1 MTGLLVAMPAAANT
15 PTGFWTPVAPPLVSA
30 VSPSAAVLA
39 DGKVVLAGGASSTID
54 VHQLSA
60 TYDPVADSWSSPIGM
75 QAKRADATAVTL
87 GNGKVLVVGGESE
100 LNTPSKAL
108 DTAEVYDP
116 ATNTWAPVLNTM
128 SSARANHPVVV
139 VLRRSGWVLVAG
151 GSDASGAPVKT
162 ADIYDPAA
170 NGFFPANGDMGTA
183 RDLAAAAM
191 LPGGKVLV
199 AGGTGPSSGMLNSAE
214 VFDPGTLTWTPVA
227 NTMSDPRGAGPGA
240 VALSDGRVLVMGG
253 VSTLTPSAVTSATSD
268 IYNPATNAFS
278 QTGSMQV
285 GRSSFSFAPLADGR
299 VLVAGGL
306 VAPMVGPKTITSD
319 TEVYDPG
326 INAWQPAG
334 SLPVAVGAAATV
346 ALPTGQVLV
355 MGGAPD
361 ANSNATVRQ
370 AEVYTP
376 YAAPTKPLAV
386 SATAGVTSAFVTFA
400 PPASNGGLPTLNY
413 TIVAS
418 SGQRVTTPDA
428 RTAVTITGLT
438 AGRPVTFSVI
448 ANNAVGAGAASAASN
463 QVTPTAAPKPPGRGP
478 TLTIGRLKTK
488 VKLAAF
494 LKGVGFT
501 VTPNRS
507 ASLQVSLIGAVNRAT
522 IARAFN
528 LTLASKRLNL
538 SGGKRTVTLKPS
550 KTLVGR
556 PRSATVQLVIVA
568 IDAAG
573 ARSTT
578 SRTIHVSR

>member
-1 MTGLLVAMPAAANT
+1 M
-15 PTGFWTPVAPPLVSA
+15 
-30 VSPSAAVLA
+30 LA
-39 DGKVVLAGGASSTID
+39 EGKVVLAGGASSTND
-54 VHQLSA
+54 VHQFSA
-60 TYDPVADSWSSPIGM
+60 TYDPVADSWSSPVGM
-75 QAKRADATAVTL
+75 QAKRANATAVTL
-87 GNGKVLVVGGESE
+87 GNGKVLVVGGESA

-151 GSDASGAPVKT
+151 GSDATGAPVKT
-162 ADIYDPAA
+162 ADIYDPVA
-170 NGFFPANGDMGTA
+170 NGFFPAGDMGTA
-183 RDLAAAAM
+183 RDLAAAAL
-191 LPGGKVLV
+191 LPSGKVLV
-199 AGGTGPSSGMLNSAE
+199 AGGTGASNTMLNSGE
-214 VFDPGTLTWTPVA
+214 VFDPEPPLTWTPVT

-240 VALSDGRVLVMGG
+240 VALRDGRVLVMGG
-253 VSTLTPSAVTSATSD
+253 VSTLTPSAVTSATAD
-268 IYNPATNAFS
+268 LYNPATNAFS

-285 GRSSFSFAPLADGR
+285 GRASFSFAPLADGR

-306 VAPMVGPKTITSD
+306 VAPIVGPKTITSD
-319 TEVYDPG
+319 AEVYDPG

-361 ANSNATVRQ
+361 ANSNATVRE

-386 SATAGVTSAFVTFA
+386 VATAGVTSAFVTFA
-400 PPASNGGLPTLNY
+400 PPASNGGLPILNY

-438 AGRPVTFSVI
+438 AGRPVTFTVI
-448 ANNAVGAGAASAASN
+448 ANNAVGAGAASTASN

-478 TLTIGRLKTK
+478 TLTIGQLKTK

-501 VTPNRS
+501 VTPNRLRVAPGFVDRRGQPRHDRARVQPHAREQAAQPEWGQADGHAQTVEDARRPTS
-507 ASLQVSLIGAVNRAT
+507 IGD
-522 IARAFN
+522 
-528 LTLASKRLNL
+528 
-538 SGGKRTVTLKPS
+538 
-550 KTLVGR
+550 R
-556 PRSATVQLVIVA
+556 PTGDRRDRRRRRPFHDDEDDPCQPL
-568 IDAAG
+568 G
-573 ARSTT
+573 P
-578 SRTIHVSR
+578 